1 MNFTYDNLTKTPIS
15 SNSSRKNRTL
25 SACPH
30 PPHHISQTTYRLP
43 VTNEDANTPFFPQL
57 PLEIHRSSTDV
68 PSDSLNISGLSIDTT
83 VVATASPPRERKRN
97 FMDYQSYGSN
107 HTMNNSNDQITKA
120 PRLQPRP
127 RPSVHNISATS
138 IEISLSKE
146 EEDDTD
152 FFFKPPTSSFA
163 TTATHDVFAA
173 SSATSN
179 ALLCANKP
187 LTLLNGTVAND
198 REGVGILQSPPST
211 PSPSCGRTTL
221 LAAMYQSSR
230 RTRATK

>member
-1 MNFTYDNLTKTPIS
+1 MNYSTSYNNLTKTPIASNIS
-15 SNSSRKNRTL
+15 SKNRSL
-25 SACPH
+25 S
-30 PPHHISQTTYRLP
+30 PPHHNISQATYRIP

-57 PLEIHRSSTDV
+57 PLEIHRSSTDE
-68 PSDSLNISGLSIDTT
+68 PSESFNISGLSIKETT

-97 FMDYQSYGSN
+97 FMDYQSYGSSE
-107 HTMNNSNDQITKA
+107 TMNNSNEQITKA
-120 PRLQPRP
+120 QRLQPRP

-152 FFFKPPTSSFA
+152 FIFKPPTSSFA

-187 LTLLNGTVAND
+187 LTLLNGTIAND
-198 REGVGILQSPPST
+198 REESGIVQSPPSA

-230 RTRATK
+230 RTRARK

>member
-1 MNFTYDNLTKTPIS
+1 M
-15 SNSSRKNRTL
+15 
-25 SACPH
+25 
-30 PPHHISQTTYRLP
+30 
-43 VTNEDANTPFFPQL
+43 TNEDANTPFFPQL
-57 PLEIHRSSTDV
+57 PLEIHSSSTDV

-138 IEISLSKE
+138 IEISLSKDE
-146 EEDDTD
+146 DDDTD
-152 FFFKPPTSSFA
+152 FCLKPPTSSFA
-163 TTATHDVFAA
+163 ATATHDVFAA

-187 LTLLNGTVAND
+187 FTLLNGAVAND
-198 REGVGILQSPPST
+198 RKEVGIVQPPPST